1 MKRKKPDPAMFI
13 HPFQNLR
20 WLRHAHVLFFLTGIL
35 LLSCQPRRIESPALE
50 STPAPR
56 YAPAVPQ
63 PTPLDSL
70 LPGQA
75 HPVDPGVKEAR

>member
-1 MKRKKPDPAMFI
+1 MFM

-20 WLRHAHVLFFLTGIL
+20 WLRHAHVLFFLMGIL
-35 LLSCQPRRIESPALE
+35 LLSCQPRRTDGPALG

-70 LPGQA
+70 LPGPA
-75 HPVDPGVKEAR
+75 HPVHPERKEAR